1 MGSTKRTDRQ
11 EKQNRNTIDGGVI
24 AMVVILLLFGLVMLY
39 STTSYNAQIKYGD
52 SMWFVRKQI
61 LAMGIGIAAA
71 IMATFIPTK
80 VWKTGISTVL
90 YLISVAMV
98 FLVLTP
104 LGIESNG
111 ARRWFELASF
121 SVQPAELVKCGL
133 ILFMAMF
140 ISKYKEVLSNLRAYI
155 LGIIFPTIGAAVI
168 GVVTKDLGSAIIVF
182 GIGIIMLLVVVPKTR
197 FIWAT
202 LVIAAGGAAALV
214 LTSPF
219 RMERIY
225 AWLDVEK
232 YAGDESYQ
240 IMQSLYAIASGGFL
254 GKGLGKGTQKLGFV
268 PESQNDMIY
277 SIVVEE
283 LGIMGGLLLLALILL
298 LLWKL
303 MELYKESEDTFG
315 KMLIVGVVSHIGIQT
330 FINTAVVTGLIP
342 NTGVPLPFISY
353 GGSQVIVILIEIGLV
368 MSVARERP
376 AALRPL
382 AQRRM
387 ENAGEAQ
394 SLQR

>member
-1 MGSTKRTDRQ
+1 
-11 EKQNRNTIDGGVI
+11 
-24 AMVVILLLFGLVMLY
+24 MVVILLLFGLVMLY

-71 IMATFIPTK
+71 IVATFIPTK